1 MLAYK
6 IIFIHYYYFIFRT
19 NVFVVFCWKSVC
31 FVWINN
37 CRRCLQLCSFGEDYF
52 LYIELKMKMYILKLI
67 LRKKAEITSFIFQ
80 NHIDKYLVIDSKG
93 LELKFLYVGLLYVFV
108 YFSYK
113 IYNRI
118 NVGFYWFS
126 FYKKKN
132 YKCVKINRNMNRGTS
147 SHVLV
152 LF

>member
-1 MLAYK
+1 MSA
-6 IIFIHYYYFIFRT
+6 
-19 NVFVVFCWKSVC
+19 VVFFW
-31 FVWINN
+31 
-37 CRRCLQLCSFGEDYF
+37 RRLFS
-52 LYIELKMKMYILKLI
+52 LYWAENENIYSYVDFE
-67 LRKKAEITSFIFQ
+67 KKAEIIPFIFQ

>member
-113 IYNRI
+113 IYNRK

-126 FYKKKN
+126 FYKKKT
-132 YKCVKINRNMNRGTS
+132 IN
-147 SHVLV
+147 V
-152 LF
+152 